1 MNNLKKL
8 YTIEYPINKI
18 IQKFLKYFDLM
29 DYTTFISNQKEIY
42 KNFSF
47 DEIKEICLYL
57 YQLIKKENK
66 EFDNK
71 NEVEKFKEIVIYCYY
86 EMPEDIQRTG
96 LGMFVTGNM
105 NCQNDC
111 EKTDEKIYKITNI
124 LYFLIANVIANINT
138 NITTHP
144 TESEGE

>member
-1 MNNLKKL
+1 MKLKKL
-8 YTIEYPINKI
+8 YTIEYPTNKI

-86 EMPEDIQRTG
+86 EMPENIQKNR
-96 LGMFVTGNM
+96 FR
-105 NCQNDC
+105 
-111 EKTDEKIYKITNI
+111 
-124 LYFLIANVIANINT
+124 NVCNR
-138 NITTHP
+138 
-144 TESEGE
+144 